1 MKSLQLSL
9 VVAIALCTLLWSTL
23 WVMAQSD
30 PEPVIDPVADATVEA
45 SAIEAV
51 GLAITATVGRAPSVC
66 ATSRTIEVL
75 TNTIVYYCYTLRHTG
90 VSGDPALTVHDVQT
104 SRGVNRRNLS
114 LPVNPGTSVVVTQ
127 GVSAE
132 FNFLTDTTNV
142 DVANVVTWTARTADS
157 ASRFT
162 ATSIS
167 HINVVTPA
175 LNVVTTVG
183 QDRAS
188 CPAARSL
195 RVPSGQNV
203 AFCVTVQNQGDI
215 TFTNH
220 MLTGTQPAI
229 NATFAYSLA
238 PGASVA
244 IYPSVLSNF
253 GPSGS
258 LEQNNVTGPVDNRV
272 SYTARTATGLSVTR
286 VSTASVDVGNTTVRF
301 TKTVSTRPEDCS
313 GNANVTVPPGTRVYY
328 CAIIVNT
335 GAVSLT
341 QHQLTEQ
348 YLSIDVRFNYD
359 LLPGQTLTVTND
371 FLARQN
377 EPIVFGP
384 FEINPIYGNVI
395 NNTMTYSATSSD
407 GLQVSASAASTA
419 QYPPTPTPTR
429 TDEPDP
435 TSTNTP
441 PPTGTPTST
450 SIPVPATETPTPT
463 FTPVTPSPTPTRSY
477 AISSLATPTPRA
489 ESANMQQGMP
499 TQAVAQLPDQSQ
511 LPVQEPALTTATQ
524 IAIDATATTVALEA
538 TATQAILDSAATATF
553 QASSPLATPTL
564 PFPDGG
570 QAGLP
575 TGEGTPI
582 MPSGMIA
589 TETPAIIATVTASE
603 TPEVLVLVVTNTPDP
618 ALALLPDGQRP
629 IVYPTPT
636 ATADYVMAAA
646 RTVDTAVT
654 TFGWL
659 WFLVGSLIFFVTAGV
674 VAGFFF
680 RQAEVN
686 RYELVDS
693 DFWLEEE
700 PLTDR
705 DLTQSE
711 TGRSTDEDWPADL
724 R

>member
-9 VVAIALCTLLWSTL
+9 VVAIALCALLWSTL
-23 WVMAQSD
+23 WVMAQSE
-30 PEPVIDPVADATVEA
+30 PEPAIDPVADATVEA
-45 SAIEAV
+45 SAVEAV
-51 GLAITATVGRAPSVC
+51 GLAITATVGRDPNGCS
-66 ATSRTIEVL
+66 TFRTVEVL
-75 TNTIVYYCYTLRHTG
+75 ANTTVYYCYTLRHTG
-90 VSGDPALTVHDVQT
+90 GTDDPALTVHDVRT
-104 SRGVNRRNLS
+104 SRRVNRTDLS
-114 LPVNPGTSVVVTQ
+114 LPVTPGATVAVTQ
-127 GVSAE
+127 GFRDG

-142 DVANVVTWTARTADS
+142 DVANVVTWTARTNS
-157 ASRFT
+157 GSQFT

-188 CPAARSL
+188 CPSAGTL

-203 AFCVTVQNQGDI
+203 AFCVRVQNQGDI

-220 MLTGTQPAI
+220 ILTGTQPTI

-238 PGASVA
+238 PGASVE
-244 IYPSVLSNF
+244 IYPDVLDNF
-253 GPSGS
+253 GSSGS
-258 LEQNNVTGPVDNRV
+258 LEQNNVTGPFDNRV
-272 SYTARTATGLSVTR
+272 TYTARTATGLSVTK

-301 TKTVSTRPEDCS
+301 TKTVSTKPEDCS

-328 CAIIVNT
+328 CAIIINT
-335 GAVSLT
+335 GVVPLT

-348 YLSIDVRFNYD
+348 HLSIDVKFEYD
-359 LLPGQTLTVTND
+359 LQPEQTLTVTND
-371 FLARQN
+371 FLARHN

-450 SIPVPATETPTPT
+450 SIPVPPTETHTPT
-463 FTPVTPSPTPTRSY
+463 FTPETPSPTPTHSY

-489 ESANMQQGMP
+489 QSSTMQQGMPQQDFGQQP
-499 TQAVAQLPDQSQ
+499 TQAVAQLPA
-511 LPVQEPALTTATQ
+511 QEPALATATQ
-524 IAIDATATTVALEA
+524 LAIDATATTIALEA

-570 QAGLP
+570 EAGLP
-575 TGEGTPI
+575 TGEGVPG
-582 MPSGMIA
+582 GMMA
-589 TETPAIIATVTASE
+589 TETVSVLASE
-603 TPEVLVLVVTNTPDP
+603 TPEVVVLVVTNTPDP

-659 WFLVGSLIFFVTAGV
+659 WFLVGSLIFFVTAGI

-686 RYELVDS
+686 RYELVDP

-700 PLTDR
+700 PLADR
-705 DLTQSE
+705 DLTQPE
-711 TGRSTDEDWPADL
+711 AGRSTDEDWPVGL